1 MDLDGAA
8 RDALLALL
16 RRLDEIGYH
25 FVAPTPATQA
35 RVLARPTMKK
45 ARDLRG
51 ILGWSQPFDPD
62 LMPQDLLALF
72 ERADAL
78 ESVEGSLKSK
88 LRVSSVAGRL
98 FLHSAYPTESGDSVF
113 LGPDTYRFVHL
124 LERTLPDIRPVG
136 RLVDQGTGAGVGGI
150 VAAAMLPG
158 ARITLLDVNRFALGL
173 AAINAAHAGIDVEL
187 VEGSDL
193 GAVVGDIDCVIANP
207 PYMMDEGARDYRDGG
222 GMHGAQLSF
231 DWTIDAARRLP
242 PGGAMIL
249 YTGSAIADGRDK
261 LHEALER
268 SLPML
273 GCTLDYREIDPD
285 VFGEDLEKPAYADVE
300 RIAVVSAVVRR
311 A

>member
-1 MDLDGAA
+1 MNLDGAA

-25 FVAPTPATQA
+25 FVAPTPATHA
-35 RVLARPTMKK
+35 KILARPSMKK
-45 ARDLRG
+45 ASDLRG
-51 ILGWSQPFDPD
+51 ILGWSLPFDPG
-62 LMPQDLLALF
+62 LISRDLLSLL

-78 ESVEGSLKSK
+78 ESVDGGLKSK

-98 FLHSAYPTESGDSVF
+98 FLHSAYPTESEDSVF

-124 LERTLPDIRPVG
+124 LERALPGIGPVS

-158 ARITLLDVNRFALGL
+158 TRITLLDVNRFALGL
-173 AAINAAHAGIDVEL
+173 AAINAAHAGVDIEL
-187 VEGSDL
+187 GEGGDL
-193 GAVVGDIDCVIANP
+193 GAVHGEIDCLIANP
-207 PYMMDEGARDYRDGG
+207 PYMMDDGARNYRDGG
-222 GMHGAQLSF
+222 DMHGAQLSF
-231 DWTIDAARRLP
+231 DWTIDAARRLR

-249 YTGSAIADGRDK
+249 YTGSAIVDGCDE

-268 SLPML
+268 SLPTL
-273 GCTLDYREIDPD
+273 GCTLDYREEDPD

-300 RIAVVSAVVRR
+300 RIAIVSAVVRR